1 MYNRTIIACAFC
13 LFLLP
18 EAGPLAAGEF
28 SPSASYLRM
37 QSMAIVPNSIDA
49 AYYNPAGLAGLDNG
63 LYFDLGYQVMAK
75 TVKHEMARMGGEDTE
90 PSLFIPQFAAAFKKG
105 SGAFFLSLCMP
116 EGVERAYYNRPK
128 GGMPL
133 VSYFSLDLD
142 PVQMATLRGAGL
154 TVPLGSMELPMITWV
169 KANRYW
175 LQGRIGGSF
184 SLHELF
190 AVTGGV
196 SCSYFEG
203 DHSAGVLNW
212 GSVDKIEKVAVGWS
226 GFFGIMLGKP
236 EGAMLAVLYSTQ
248 VIARG
253 TEKNVKYNYTRVMEE
268 RLPDYLLI
276 GLNWPTS
283 DKTAVRLSYRV
294 DFSGER
300 NFGTRNLLTRSHE
313 LGYLDWLMVAR
324 SAAAWSAFPLIAT
337 GNAQNYKHRV
347 RHSFG
352 AGIEF
357 PIKGIIAS
365 AGLSY
370 SSQEKYPRAQNPLDP
385 DLQRVGIGAGV
396 RINASKSIVVD
407 TGTAYYFY
415 ITDRML
421 YNSIRMERGAW
432 MMGLSVTVKAM

>member
-1 MYNRTIIACAFC
+1 MNYGTVITSVFCVLLLCA
-13 LFLLP
+13 
-18 EAGPLAAGEF
+18 AGPLAAGEL
-28 SPSASYLRM
+28 SPSVSFLRM
-37 QSMAIVPNSIDA
+37 QSMAIAPSSIDA

-63 LYFDLGYQVMAK
+63 LYFDLGYQVK
-75 TVKHEMARMGGEDTE
+75 TKTARYEMARMGGEDTE
-90 PSLFIPQFAAAFKKG
+90 PSWFIPQFAAAYKKG
-105 SGAFFLSLCMP
+105 GGAFFVSLCMP
-116 EGVERAYYNRPK
+116 EGVERASFNKPK

-133 VSYFSLDLD
+133 VSYFALDLD
-142 PVQMATLRGAGL
+142 PVQMATLQGAGL

-184 SLHELF
+184 ALHPLF

-203 DHSAGVLNW
+203 DRSAGVLDW
-212 GSVDKIEKVAVGWS
+212 GSIDKIEKSAVGWS
-226 GFFGIMLGKP
+226 GFFGFMLGEP
-236 EGAMLAVLYSTQ
+236 ERAMLAVLYSTQ

-253 TEKNVKYNYTRVMEE
+253 SEKNVKYNYTRVMEE
-268 RLPDYLLI
+268 RRPDYLLI

-300 NFGTRNLLTRSHE
+300 NYGSRNLLTRDHE
-313 LGYLDWLMVAR
+313 IGYLDWLMVAR
-324 SAAAWSAFPLIAT
+324 SAASWSTFPLIAG
-337 GNAQNYKHRV
+337 GNAQNYKHRD

-352 AGIEF
+352 AGIEI
-357 PIKGIIAS
+357 PVKGIIAS

-396 RINASKSIVVD
+396 RINASSSIVVD

-421 YNSIRMERGAW
+421 YNSTRMEGGAW